1 MTAKELAKID
11 EMQKGGWGAGEILD
25 SLQKMRTKAGE
36 PGPSQSAV
44 YRAMGGETY
53 KRDYVEQRGR
63 PTALPAN
70 MVKVASQTRLRLIR
84 VAKNEYSVAWSDVYN
99 ETKKVLKSRGA
110 LVV

>member
-63 PTALPAN
+63 PTTLP
-70 MVKVASQTRLRLIR
+70 VGTSLQQSSHSQVTVRAQSGLQSGHSQ
-84 VAKNEYSVAWSDVYN
+84 VM
-99 ETKKVLKSRGA
+99 
-110 LVV
+110 